1 MLLARLRHVVGPQRA
16 LHFADVRLAQE
27 EHTDARLADAVAIS
41 RMIHNV
47 DSVIGY
53 YGISGTN
60 KDGMDEVIEFL
71 SELRETAWENMRAS

>member
-1 MLLARLRHVVGPQRA
+1 MNRNEKQL
-16 LHFADVRLAQE
+16 
-27 EHTDARLADAVAIS
+27 DAVAIS

-47 DSVIGY
+47 DSAIGY

-71 SELRETAWENMRAS
+71 SELRETAWDNMRAS

>member
-1 MLLARLRHVVGPQRA
+1 MNGSEKQL
-16 LHFADVRLAQE
+16 
-27 EHTDARLADAVAIS
+27 DAVAIS

-47 DSVIGY
+47 DSVFGY

-71 SELRETAWENMRAS
+71 SKLRETAWENMRAS